1 MIKSNDFQYFSSLND
16 ELITNYTRSNYF
28 LNQQQYEQAFKY
40 LTGKN
45 SMKYENMFLKLKI
58 SIGIG
63 SKDLIQK
70 SFSEILET
78 QRSLTDK
85 KLMNII
91 KYII

>member
-1 MIKSNDFQYFSSLND
+1 
-16 ELITNYTRSNYF
+16 
-28 LNQQQYEQAFKY
+28 
-40 LTGKN
+40 
-45 SMKYENMFLKLKI
+45 MKYENIFLKLKI

-70 SFSEILET
+70 SFSEILEI

-91 KYII
+91 KFIIDFESNFFN